1 MISEIN
7 GIRNYK
13 ASRRAMTA
21 LYMITGSLA
30 CIGVLFLMIDLFT
43 ETKLILVKLI
53 VRITVYGLIL
63 GVILP
68 KFFKSNHISI
78 SAADIV
84 CVRGVLTNRTV
95 YMPMDAVKSVSMVIS
110 PMGAR
115 TGLNFIVL
123 NALGARLIVPFLDK
137 EDCIDIYSFVNEL
150 IMKR

>member
-78 SAADIV
+78 SATDIV